1 MNYIKTALEARGVRA
16 TIIRRTQTMTKDMN
30 VLTANI
36 EKWAEDKAL
45 HEADPNK
52 QMLKVV
58 EEIGELSQGLVKGNA
73 EQIKDSIG
81 DAYVTLVILAL
92 QLGLPIEDC
101 VAYAYNEIKDR
112 KGEMRNGSFIKE
124 ADL

>member
-1 MNYIKTALEARGVRA
+1 
-16 TIIRRTQTMTKDMN
+16 MTKDMN
-30 VLTANI
+30 ILTANI
-36 EKWAEDKAL
+36 EKWAEDKEV

-52 QMLKVV
+52 QMLKVI
-58 EEIGELSQGLVKGNA
+58 EEIGELSQGLVKGNS

-92 QLGLPIEDC
+92 QLGLPIEEC
-101 VAYAYNEIKDR
+101 TAYAYDEIKDR

>member
-1 MNYIKTALEARGVRA
+1 MSNLIDL
-16 TIIRRTQTMTKDMN
+16 TKK
-30 VLTANI
+30 I
-36 EKWAEDKAL
+36 EQWAEDKEL

-58 EEIGELSQGLVKGNA
+58 EEIGELSQGLVKGNS

-101 VAYAYNEIKDR
+101 TAYAYEEIKDR

>member
-16 TIIRRTQTMTKDMN
+16 TIIRRNSKMENMQTL
-30 VLTANI
+30 VENI
-36 EKWAEDKAL
+36 EDWSVDKGL
-45 HEADPNK
+45 NNSDPNK

-58 EEIGELSQGLVKGNA
+58 EEIGELSQGLVKDDRD
-73 EQIKDSIG
+73 QVIDSIG
-81 DAYVTLVILAL
+81 DAVVTLVILSQ
-92 QLGLPIEDC
+92 QLGLTLEQC
-101 VAYAYNEIKDR
+101 TAYAYNEIKDR

>member
-1 MNYIKTALEARGVRA
+1 MNYIKTALEAKGIKA
-16 TIIRRTQTMTKDMN
+16 TIIRRTNTMINDMN

-92 QLGLPIEDC
+92 QLGLPIEEC
-101 VAYAYNEIKDR
+101 TAYAYDEIKDR